1 MRKKDIFKKFND
13 REIQKELEDLNIK
26 SVILF
31 GSVVYGDFTVES
43 DIDIAVIGEDIL
55 KLKDILKLE
64 SFFEDKLDREID
76 LVDLKNENLDIF
88 LKVKILNDGE
98 KVYTSDKNNEFNKY
112 YDKIDNYYNVNKSFF
127 EIRKRDLFS
136 E

>member
-1 MRKKDIFKKFND
+1 MEKKDIFKKFNN
-13 REIQKELEDLNIK
+13 REIQKELEGLNIK

-31 GSVVYGDFTVES
+31 GSLVYGDFTVES

-64 SFFEDKLDREID
+64 SFFEDELDREID

-98 KVYTSDKNNEFNKY
+98 KVYTSDNNNEFNKY